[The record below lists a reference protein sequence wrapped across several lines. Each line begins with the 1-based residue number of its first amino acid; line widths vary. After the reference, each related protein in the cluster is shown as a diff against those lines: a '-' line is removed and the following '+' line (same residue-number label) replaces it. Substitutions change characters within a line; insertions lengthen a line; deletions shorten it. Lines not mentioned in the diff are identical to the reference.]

1 MTDQDFQ
8 TLEMLLRKFRDNES
22 VDREEW
28 DKRESLR
35 FDVEF
40 ECKAR
45 GISILPNVADQTVD
59 RSNANGVTQ
68 SGPAESVLLG
78 GAAPTCDADGIRHTE
93 RAHRPLS
100 PSGDRTATP

>member
-1 MTDQDFQ
+1 MCEHAMVKMTDQELQ

-40 ECKAR
+40 ECEAR
-45 GISILPNVADQTVD
+45 GISLMPNK
-59 RSNANGVTQ
+59 
-68 SGPAESVLLG
+68 
-78 GAAPTCDADGIRHTE
+78 
-93 RAHRPLS
+93 
-100 PSGDRTATP
+100 